1 MKEREI
7 YSINS
12 DHGIII
18 IINDKQYLYMFNT
31 LTTSLTEKSVNELFS
46 SKKRDIPYMPFK
58 KLSRLNLDDLT
69 YIGML
74 DETLFLSVFPKPKFQ
89 KFETSNAVI
98 YNVNYLELQ
107 RLRDFL
113 EKNGTLTATDEDLEK
128 AWMKYSNEKFFT
140 NWVDM
145 DGYNLKR
152 FLQCSH
158 RYL

>member
-1 MKEREI
+1 M
-7 YSINS
+7 
-12 DHGIII
+12 
-18 IINDKQYLYMFNT
+18 
-31 LTTSLTEKSVNELFS
+31 
-46 SKKRDIPYMPFK
+46 
-58 KLSRLNLDDLT
+58 
-69 YIGML
+69 
-74 DETLFLSVFPKPKFQ
+74 SVFPKPKFQ